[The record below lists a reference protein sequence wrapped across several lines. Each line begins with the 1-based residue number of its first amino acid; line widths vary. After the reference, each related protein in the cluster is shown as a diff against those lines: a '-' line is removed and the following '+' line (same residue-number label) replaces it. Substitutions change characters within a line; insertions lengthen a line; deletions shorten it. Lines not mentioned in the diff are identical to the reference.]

1 MSKHVVPPA
10 TPTPTFGCTCFRL
23 RRASRRVTQ
32 YYDRFLEQAGIKVT
46 QYGLLAGVRAYVSI
60 SITELAEAMGMDRTT
75 LTRNLKPLL
84 DQGLV
89 QVREGADRRT
99 RAVEVTAKGEA
110 LFREALP
117 RWKEAQASLTETL
130 GRDQVQELHR
140 LLDTSYERLARPDGP
155 SPDR

>member
-1 MSKHVVPPA
+1 MNKHAVPSVS
-10 TPTPTFGCTCFRL
+10 PTPTFGCTCFRL

-32 YYDRFLEQAGIKVT
+32 YYDRFLEPSGLKVT

-84 DQGLV
+84 DQGLI

-99 RAVEVTAKGEA
+99 RAVEISAKGEA

-130 GRDQVQELHR
+130 GRDQVHELHR
-140 LLDTSYERLARPDGP
+140 LLDESFDRLVAQP
-155 SPDR
+155 